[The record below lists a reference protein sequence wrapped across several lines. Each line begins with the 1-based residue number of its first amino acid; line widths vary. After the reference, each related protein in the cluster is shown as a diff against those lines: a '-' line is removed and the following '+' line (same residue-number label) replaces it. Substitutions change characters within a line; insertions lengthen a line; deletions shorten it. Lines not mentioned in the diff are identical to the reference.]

1 MRSRPATWTALFS
14 RNVLSPISTHEAW
27 GSSSLT
33 CAPKNARKRCH
44 SADTICEV
52 KFANRSA
59 ALRWPAAS
67 PAVCG
72 GLCEEAAT
80 PGQPVS
86 RQSAFWRTL
95 PAIHPRELPG
105 TAGSAAMLRQGMQ
118 NISLDVSNVLL
129 RRLRFKQ
136 KSASLCAESVDGRNS
151 LWKALEKWSEIG
163 PLIFC
168 CCAVAA
174 KFLSRESG

>member
-1 MRSRPATWTALFS
+1 MSCRPFPRTRHGGVHLSLAL
-14 RNVLSPISTHEAW
+14 RRALV
-27 GSSSLT
+27 
-33 CAPKNARKRCH
+33 KRCH
-44 SADTICEV
+44 SADTIHEAD
-52 KFANRSA
+52 FADRSA

-151 LWKALEKWSEIG
+151 LWKALEKRIEFRARLALLRGGKQS
-163 PLIFC
+163 
-168 CCAVAA
+168 
-174 KFLSRESG
+174 

>member
-1 MRSRPATWTALFS
+1 MRSRPATWTAFVL
-14 RNVLSPISTHEAW
+14 RNILLPISTHGAW

-33 CAPKNARKRCH
+33 CAPRNARKRCH

-151 LWKALEKWSEIG
+151 LWKALEKRMEFRARLALLRGGKQS
-163 PLIFC
+163 
-168 CCAVAA
+168 
-174 KFLSRESG
+174 